1 MDSDEE
7 AKYLNYEP
15 VHPELL
21 DWAEN
26 KLMDN
31 FAVKEYKNSAYVG

>member
-1 MDSDEE
+1 LDSDEE
-7 AKYLNYEP
+7 AKYLSYEP

-21 DWAEN
+21 DWIEIR
-26 KLMDN
+26 LSDN